1 MIKEDLK
8 ITVLGTGSSS
18 HQVVSYSLKKFLE
31 AANISYEL
39 KEETDVA
46 TFLLRG
52 LTSVPCIQIEDE
64 FLTVESNG
72 NFNKSLRVAIKHI
85 LKKQNFGNM
94 KKIIIPVDFSD
105 VSTNAFMFGHRLATD
120 LGAVVKALH
129 VYLPTSKELY
139 EATVVDVDFMELRK
153 TELDKFV
160 SEFDKDWA
168 SDIMTTSM
176 IDSEFR
182 TGFPGDEILNSLDE
196 NEAGMII
203 MGSTG
208 DSGPLKKWFGS
219 VSTKIMNESHCPV
232 LLIPENA
239 GYKGVNNLLYAY
251 DDIDL
256 DKALMGPLVDFASQF
271 DAVLH
276 LLHVNELEAP
286 DPGYYLEELFK
297 ENYPDQ
303 KIKLASVYNENVI
316 EAIDKYAHENK
327 IDIVAMGTKS
337 RSFFDRIFH
346 ESMTKSMAIQSDIPL
361 LILKPEEE

>member
-1 MIKEDLK
+1 MIKENLK

-18 HQVVSYSLKKFLE
+18 HQVVSQSLKKFLDV
-31 AANISYEL
+31 AKIPYEL

-46 TFLLRG
+46 TFLLHG

-85 LKKQNFGNM
+85 LKKQNFGKM
-94 KKIIIPVDFSD
+94 EKIIVPVDFSD
-105 VSTNAFMFGHRLATD
+105 VSTNAFMYGHRLATD
-120 LGAVVKALH
+120 LNSIVKAVH
-129 VYLPTSKELY
+129 VYLPSSKELY

-153 TELDKFV
+153 SELNKFV
-160 SEFDKDWA
+160 SEFDRDWT
-168 SDIMTTSM
+168 SDIMATSM

-182 TGFPGDEILNSLDE
+182 TGFPGDEILNSLEE
-196 NEAGMII
+196 NDAGMII

-219 VSTKIMNESHCPV
+219 VSTKIMNDSPCPV

-239 GYKGVNNLLYAY
+239 GYKGVNHILYAY

-256 DKALMGPLVDFASQF
+256 DKALMGPLVSFASQF
-271 DAVLH
+271 DATIH
-276 LLHVNELEAP
+276 LLHVNEEEAP

-297 ENYPDQ
+297 ENYPNQ
-303 KIKLASVYNENVI
+303 KIKLASVYSEEI
-316 EAIDKYAHENK
+316 TKAIDAYAHEND
-327 IDIVAMGTKS
+327 IDIVVMGTKN

-346 ESMTKSMAIQSDIPL
+346 DSMTQKMAIQSDVPL
-361 LILKPEEE
+361 LILKPEE